1 MGKAVKRTTPKKTAK
16 LTLAL
21 VMQFEETGQL
31 TVPQCLQIGSDG
43 KLYLT
48 RSAGLT
54 DARERPQQIS
64 LKESVA
70 WFRLG
75 HQYSLAFKKGDAFG
89 QWLDLVE
96 RALR

>member
-1 MGKAVKRTTPKKTAK
+1 MGKAVKRTTQKKTAR

-48 RSAGLT
+48 RSAGST

-64 LKESVA
+64 LRESVA

-75 HQYSLAFKKGDAFG
+75 HQYNLAFKKGDAFC
-89 QWLDLVE
+89 QWLSVIE
-96 RALR
+96 QAVG